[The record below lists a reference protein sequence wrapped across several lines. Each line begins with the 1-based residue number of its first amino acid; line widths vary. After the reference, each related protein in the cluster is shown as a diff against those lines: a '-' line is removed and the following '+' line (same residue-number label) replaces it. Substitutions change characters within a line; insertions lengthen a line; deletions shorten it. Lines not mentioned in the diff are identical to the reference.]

1 MEDARDGFPSSVC
14 IFNFAFCILSRP
26 LRLIFGCVQLQ
37 TDIGDT
43 QSQTAIDARSRIEF
57 AIELKIGYCRR
68 LWKGDTGMAKKHMS
82 PKHMTKQ
89 STLQFLTESL
99 PGFTVGQQT
108 SFKLQAT
115 GGTEPY
121 TFRISSGTLPQG
133 LSFDSSGE
141 ITGTPQDAGDTTVFL
156 EVADAASGKA
166 TQAYDVQ
173 VAAPA

>member
-1 MEDARDGFPSSVC
+1 
-14 IFNFAFCILSRP
+14 
-26 LRLIFGCVQLQ
+26 
-37 TDIGDT
+37 
-43 QSQTAIDARSRIEF
+43 
-57 AIELKIGYCRR
+57 
-68 LWKGDTGMAKKHMS
+68 MAKKHMS

-141 ITGTPQDAGDTTVFL
+141 ITGTPQDAGDTTVF
-156 EVADAASGKA
+156 
-166 TQAYDVQ
+166 
-173 VAAPA
+173 

>member
-1 MEDARDGFPSSVC
+1 
-14 IFNFAFCILSRP
+14 
-26 LRLIFGCVQLQ
+26 
-37 TDIGDT
+37 
-43 QSQTAIDARSRIEF
+43 
-57 AIELKIGYCRR
+57 
-68 LWKGDTGMAKKHMS
+68 MAKKR
-82 PKHMTKQ
+82 MTKKRVANKLMTNK

-141 ITGTPQDAGDTTVFL
+141 ITGTPQDAGDTTVF
-156 EVADAASGKA
+156 
-166 TQAYDVQ
+166 
-173 VAAPA
+173 